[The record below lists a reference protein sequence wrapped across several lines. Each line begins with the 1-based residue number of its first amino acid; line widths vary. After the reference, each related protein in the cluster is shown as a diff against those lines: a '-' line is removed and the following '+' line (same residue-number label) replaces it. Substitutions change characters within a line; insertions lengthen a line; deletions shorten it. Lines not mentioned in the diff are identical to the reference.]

1 MNDHNSENIPSDS
14 VDRLFLPDFCSI
26 RMVFAVMVV
35 AQLLAFI
42 LVLSPIQNPDNLWD
56 ELGILSLFIQ
66 WVALSSTALL
76 CISRRWLARLD
87 NTPAGIISYILVLLV
102 TVILSEVTVWII
114 DYIGL
119 EKSAEWH
126 ATFLL
131 RNLIIGAIV
140 SAITLRLFY
149 LQHEQRMHQ
158 EIESNARIQ
167 ALQARIRPHF
177 LFNSMNT
184 IAALIRSQPDHAEK
198 AVEDLSELFRA
209 SLNDASHMVTLETE
223 FETGRR
229 YLEIERLRL
238 GDRLQVEWELD
249 DLPMNLQ
256 VPALILQP
264 LLENAIYH
272 GIEMLPDGG
281 LIKINGACDNNC
293 LKLVVSNPV
302 ASNNNKVHA
311 GNHIA
316 ISNINERLQI
326 TFGQKSKLNITMLE
340 HQCDVEISIPVANCK
355 QSAREISP

>member
-1 MNDHNSENIPSDS
+1 MNDHNSKNIPSNS

-26 RMVFAVMVV
+26 RMVFAVMMV

-66 WVALSSTALL
+66 WVALSSSALL
-76 CISRRWLARLD
+76 CTSRRWLARLN

-102 TVILSEVTVWII
+102 TVILSECTVWII
-114 DYIGL
+114 DYVGL

-131 RNLIIGAIV
+131 RNLVISAIV
-140 SAITLRLFY
+140 SAIALRLFY

-184 IAALIRSQPDHAEK
+184 IAALIRTQPDHAEK

-223 FETGRR
+223 FETGHR
-229 YLEIERLRL
+229 YLEIEKLRL
-238 GDRLQVEWELD
+238 GDRLQVEWVLD
-249 DLPMNLQ
+249 ALPMDLQ

-272 GIEMLPDGG
+272 GIEKLPDGG
-281 LIKINGACDNNC
+281 LIKITGTCDNNC
-293 LKLVVSNPV
+293 LKLMITNPV
-302 ASNNNKVHA
+302 TSDSSKVHI
-311 GNHIA
+311 GNRIA
-316 ISNINERLQI
+316 MNNISERLQI
-326 TFGQKSKLNITMLE
+326 TFGQKSNLNITMLE
-340 HQCDVEISIPVANCK
+340 HQCDVEINIPVASCRQQTK
-355 QSAREISP
+355 EVTS